1 MGSSLSPD
9 ISRGSDVASTPGKQ
23 GERFHAM
30 VVSYWEMAASI
41 VNRGLID
48 EEFFFE
54 NSGEMVRVGAF
65 EARG

>member
-1 MGSSLSPD
+1 M
-9 ISRGSDVASTPGKQ
+9 R
-23 GERFHAM
+23 M